1 MKAVHFGAGNIG
13 RGFIGLLL
21 SRSGYEVC
29 FVDVNDKL
37 VSELARRKEYP
48 VTLASDQQ
56 ETVIVSG
63 VTAINSMSEPMEAA
77 RAIAE
82 ADMVTTAVGV
92 SVLKHIAGTIAQGLT
107 LRKTNGTEAHLHVI
121 ACENAIGGSSQLKEH
136 VYGQLDE
143 ETRRWADEMVAFPD
157 AAVDRIVPLQQH
169 EDPLKVVVEAFY
181 EWAIDQS
188 QMFPGFHKVEGVHYV
203 DRLEPY
209 IERKLFTVNTGH
221 CSAAYMGYLQGYA
234 TIQEAMNDEKVV
246 RHIRSVLE
254 ETGAVLI
261 DKHAFPEAE
270 HQAYIDT
277 ILERFANPALTDE
290 VSRVGRSPIRKLS
303 AGDRLVSPATQAY
316 EREFGYGY
324 LALTMA
330 MALLFESADDPE
342 AAELQASLKEVGA
355 SQTLAKYTGL
365 DAEHPIHQAVLAH
378 YEELK
383 NN

>member
-29 FVDVNDKL
+29 FVDVNEKL

-48 VTLASDQQ
+48 VTLASDQR
-56 ETVIVSG
+56 ETAIVRG
-63 VTAINSMSEPMEAA
+63 VTAINSMNDPVAAA
-77 RAIAE
+77 RAIAG
-82 ADMVTTAVGV
+82 ADVVTTAVGV
-92 SVLKHIAGTIAQGLT
+92 TVLKHIAGTIAQGLM
-107 LRKTNGTEAHLHVI
+107 LRKSNAAAAPLHVI

-136 VYGQLDE
+136 VYAQLDE
-143 ETRRWADEMVAFPD
+143 ATRKWADANVAFPD

-169 EDPLKVVVEAFY
+169 EDPLQVVVEPFY
-181 EWAIDQS
+181 EWAVDQS
-188 QMFPGFHKVEGVHYV
+188 QMFDGFHRVEGVHYV

-221 CSAAYMGYLQGYA
+221 CSAAYMGYLQGHA

-246 RHIRSVLE
+246 HHVRAVLS
-254 ETGAVLI
+254 ETGAVLMA
-261 DKHAFPEAE
+261 KHGFSSAE

-277 ILERFANPALTDE
+277 TLERFANPALTDE

-316 EREFGYGY
+316 ERELGYGY

-330 MALLFESADDPE
+330 MALRFESPDDPE
-342 AAELQASLKEVGA
+342 AAELQASLREVGA

-365 DAEHPIHQAVLAH
+365 DAEHPIHQAAMAH

-383 NN
+383 SR